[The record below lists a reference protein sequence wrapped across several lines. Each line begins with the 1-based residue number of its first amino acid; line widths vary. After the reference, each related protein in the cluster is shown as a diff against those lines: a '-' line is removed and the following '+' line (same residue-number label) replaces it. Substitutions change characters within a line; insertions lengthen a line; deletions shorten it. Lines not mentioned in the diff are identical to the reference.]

1 MRFSKAV
8 VKHRILIL
16 IVVLVLMI
24 PSVLGMA
31 GTRINYDMLDYLPE
45 DMETVIGQNE
55 LLEDFGKG
63 AFSFIIVEDM
73 PAKDVAAL
81 KEKIEQVDHVETVL
95 WYDSIADLSI
105 PMELLP
111 DKIYNEFNTE
121 NATMMAVFFDT
132 STSSDITMDAIRE
145 IRQIAGKQC
154 FVSGMSALVT
164 DLKDLCEKE
173 EPIYVGIAVLL
184 ACVAM
189 LVFLDSWLVP
199 FVFLASIGMMIL
211 LNLGTNY
218 FLGEIS
224 YITKALSAVL
234 QLAVTM
240 DYSIFLWHSYNEQR
254 TRCDDNKAAM
264 AVAIKETLA
273 SVVGSSITTV
283 AGFIALCFMSF
294 TMGRDLGIVMAKGV
308 LLGVLGCVTVLPALI
323 LVFDKPLQ
331 KTKHKSLIPNMGGF
345 AKGVVRIFPVFIVIF
360 ALLIPPA
367 YYGYSKT
374 NDEVYY
380 DMGQCLPEDME
391 YVIANSKLS
400 EDFDIASTH
409 MLLVDANLPAK
420 SVRSMM
426 KEMEQVDGVKYV
438 LGLESVIGSRIP
450 EEILPES
457 ITSILKN
464 DKWELLL
471 INSEYKVAS
480 DAVNDQISD
489 LNTILKKYDESGML
503 IGEAPCMKDMIETT
517 SHDFQ
522 VVNAI
527 SILAIFIIIALV
539 EKSLSLPFIL
549 ISVIE
554 VAIFINLGLPHYLGQ
569 SLPFIAPIC
578 ISTIQLGAT
587 VDYAILMTTRY
598 KAERIRG
605 NGKKDAVWTALSTSI
620 PSIIVSGMG
629 LFAATFGVAI
639 YSDIDIIGSMC
650 MLMARGAI
658 VSMLA
663 VIFILP
669 ALLLLCDKII
679 CATTWGMRKK
689 THFTDDSG
697 HAETPINSEKLEVLT
712 K

>member
-81 KEKIEQVDHVETVL
+81 KEKIEQVNHVETVL

-218 FLGEIS
+218 FMGEIS

-323 LVFDKPLQ
+323 LVLDKPLQ

-554 VAIFINLGLPHYLGQ
+554 VAIFINLGLPHYFGQ

-697 HAETPINSEKLEVLT
+697 HAETPINSEKMEVLT